1 MAKRKSAKVKNQKR
15 QIKFQSNQA
24 AQNSLTIGF
33 KNENISRMLF
43 YLLILFLAWNFVIIS
58 RDLIEG
64 VALPKEL
71 SFGLTAAIV
80 PLFMVIAKREL
91 KFSRIDVAFV
101 VMLLLFIPSYFGALD
116 KRWFLFHFLNLVAF
130 FLLYISSA
138 NLFDKNLTRF
148 SNILMLLFMILF
160 AQASFQL
167 LSEWKIIALKPSG
180 IFSYIFVDFHKGA
193 AANFNQ
199 PNLFAVALAS
209 FLPFFYYRSIKS
221 PPGFIFLFADFFLLE
236 LTHSRGGFLDAAF
249 CMAFLLIFIR
259 VDKRHLIKTV
269 LFVVLGIL
277 LADLTEHFASGFTL
291 FDKWHRAFTGGASV
305 RLRILIWLDAINL
318 FLQHPIFGI
327 GLGNF
332 KSFSILSQSDLLM
345 HHGWIRKE
353 FLSAVP
359 PLSHAWAHSEY
370 LHILCETGLVGFS
383 GFMLLIYTI
392 IKRAINFIKIK
403 NREALILFAS
413 LIPYFVHSFFSFPL
427 HFPPTFLLLAVLL
440 GMFASYID
448 NGEKI
453 FTGKLPY
460 RLSIAVLALTIGY
473 ITLTSYQNEKIVA
486 SFDNRSFWER
496 SRSAQAAKELKSAL
510 SSPFVARDAK
520 KTLSK
525 IYYFAGIQRHSK
537 KLIGMSLRYLK
548 YRYKIHPHVNTAYLI
563 SREEAMLGKLK
574 QSYKWYKQ
582 AFLLYPRKD
591 FYRRF
596 PAPFRIRR
604 KGRSKQ

>member
-1 MAKRKSAKVKNQKR
+1 MSKRKSAKVKNQKR
-15 QIKFQSNQA
+15 HIQFKSNQT
-24 AQNSLTIGF
+24 AQNSLTIGL
-33 KNENISRMLF
+33 KYENINSILF
-43 YLLILFLAWNFVIIS
+43 YLLVLFLAWNFVIIS

-71 SFGLTAAIV
+71 IFGTTATII
-80 PLFMVIAKREL
+80 PFFMALSKKEI
-91 KFSRIDVAFV
+91 KFSKIDAAFV

-167 LSEWKIIALKPSG
+167 LSEWKIIAFKPSG

-221 PPGFIFLFADFFLLE
+221 PLGFIFLFADFFLLE
-236 LTHSRGGFLDAAF
+236 LTHSRGGFLDAIF

-259 VDKRHLIKTV
+259 VNKRHLIKTV
-269 LFVVLGIL
+269 LIVALGIL
-277 LADLTEHFASGFTL
+277 FADLTEHFASGFTL
-291 FDKWHRAFTGGASV
+291 FDKWHRAFTGGTSV

-345 HHGWIRKE
+345 HHEWIRKE

-370 LHILCETGLVGFS
+370 LHILCETGIVGFS

-440 GMFASYID
+440 GMFASYTDI
-448 NGEKI
+448 GEKI
-453 FTGKLPY
+453 FAGKLPH
-460 RLSIAVLALTIGY
+460 RLIIAAFALAIGY

-486 SFDNRSFWER
+486 SFEKSSFWYKG
-496 SRSAQAAKELKSAL
+496 RSAQAAKELKSAL

-525 IYYFAGIQRHSK
+525 IYYFAGIERHSK
-537 KLIGMSLRYLK
+537 KLIEKSLQYLK

-563 SREEAMLGKLK
+563 SRESAMLGKYR
-574 QSYKWYKQ
+574 QSYKWYRQ
-582 AFLLYPRKD
+582 AYLLYPRKD
-591 FYRRF
+591 FYKRF
-596 PAPFRIRR
+596 VPPFRIRR
-604 KGRSKQ
+604 GGKR